1 MLEPAVMLAK
11 RRRVMLTVSKGASPD
26 QGSRDLSDHLT
37 TSSAQSAVSADQA
50 ASSDEGP
57 PDFSSASR
65 GASPLRSESTPDH
78 APLERIIRRSGGPV
92 QGPLDLTVSKPSSP
106 VPVDFSV
113 FKAVSSGQGPVSL
126 PAKQPSM
133 SPLMQKTAGRP
144 ASPGTL
150 DLRVR
155 QQASPTGANG
165 STGLVLCDEVKR
177 RRKLMALR
185 SPYR

>member
-26 QGSRDLSDHLT
+26 QGSRDLSHHLT

-57 PDFSSASR
+57 PEFSSASR
-65 GASPLRSESTPDH
+65 GASPLRSETTPDH
-78 APLERIIRRSGGPV
+78 APLERIIRRS
-92 QGPLDLTVSKPSSP
+92 SSP